1 LIKMLPP
8 TMSILIELADLA
20 TVPEVINLATDRQ
33 IEPVLPQLVRTE
45 SGWQFRYPQARSPEQ
60 SS

>member
-1 LIKMLPP
+1 
-8 TMSILIELADLA
+8 MSILIELADLA
-20 TVPEVINLATDRQ
+20 TVAEVINLATDRQ

>member
-20 TVPEVINLATDRQ
+20 TVAKVINYAADRQ
-33 IEPVLPQLVRTE
+33 IEPVLPRLVQTE
-45 SGWQFRYPQARSPEQ
+45 SGWQFRYPRTHPSET